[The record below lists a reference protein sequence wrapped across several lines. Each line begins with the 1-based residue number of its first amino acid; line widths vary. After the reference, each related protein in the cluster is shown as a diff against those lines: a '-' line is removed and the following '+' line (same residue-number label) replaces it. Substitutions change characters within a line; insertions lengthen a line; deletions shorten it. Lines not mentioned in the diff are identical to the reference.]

1 LSGGLGAAGFK
12 GEMGKVR
19 AARAKS
25 AITEIDR
32 RRWGAMAVLLLESI
46 LVWSILAP
54 SRNSV
59 GSVSISDLSTAVP
72 QPTTEADFLSQP
84 AELNNDGRVFYPYS
98 VISGGAK
105 NQAELRSA
113 VLHDVIVAGHYA
125 DFDLE
130 KTHIARLGVARAVF
144 VSYRVGNRIFWTKNR
159 MTLPAGETVLTD
171 GAHMARTRC
180 GNRLSE
186 VPGEPVLKAE
196 PSPDEMEVAAGAGPL
211 AVPLA
216 PAEIPLAPP
225 PTTAIVV
232 PETPSGSIFI
242 PPIPPIFPLGGS
254 PFPPGIPSS
263 PTPPGTPT
271 PPGAPT
277 PPAGGPTPPG
287 GPAPPVIPPS
297 PPPPPVAAPEPSSVL
312 MLTASLACIWLFR
325 RKSRA

>member
-1 LSGGLGAAGFK
+1 
-12 GEMGKVR
+12 MGKVR
-19 AARAKS
+19 AAGAKF
-25 AITEIDR
+25 AITRIDC
-32 RRWGAMAVLLLESI
+32 RRWGAMAVLFLESI
-46 LVWSILAP
+46 LVWSILTP

-59 GSVSISDLSTAVP
+59 GSASISDLSTAVR
-72 QPTTEADFLSQP
+72 QPTTETDFLSQP

-113 VLHDVIVAGHYA
+113 VLHDVIVAAHYA

-186 VPGEPVLKAE
+186 VPGQPVLKAE
-196 PSPDEMEVAAGAGPL
+196 PSPEAMEIPAGAGPL
-211 AVPLA
+211 AVPVA
-216 PAEIPLAPP
+216 PEIPLAPP

-232 PETPSGSIFI
+232 PETPSGSSFI

-263 PTPPGTPT
+263 PVPLP
-271 PPGAPT
+271 
-277 PPAGGPTPPG
+277 
-287 GPAPPVIPPS
+287 
-297 PPPPPVAAPEPSSVL
+297 
-312 MLTASLACIWLFR
+312 
-325 RKSRA
+325 

>member
-1 LSGGLGAAGFK
+1 
-12 GEMGKVR
+12 MGKVR
-19 AARAKS
+19 ATGAKS
-25 AITEIDR
+25 AITKIDC
-32 RRWGAMAVLLLESI
+32 RRWGAMAVLFLESI

-54 SRNSV
+54 SRNSA
-59 GSVSISDLSTAVP
+59 GSVSLSDLSTAVR
-72 QPTTEADFLSQP
+72 QPTTETDFLSQP
-84 AELNNDGRVFYPYS
+84 AELNNQGRVFYPYS
-98 VISGGAK
+98 VIPGGAK
-105 NQAELRSA
+105 NQAELRGA
-113 VLHDVIVAGHYA
+113 VLHDVIVAAHYA

-186 VPGEPVLKAE
+186 VPGQPVLKAE
-196 PSPDEMEVAAGAGPL
+196 PSPEAMEVPAGAGPL

-254 PFPPGIPSS
+254 PFPPGIPSR
-263 PTPPGTPT
+263 PTPPPGTPT
-271 PPGAPT
+271 PPGTA
-277 PPAGGPTPPG
+277 TPPG
-287 GPAPPVIPPS
+287 GPIPPPVIPPPP
-297 PPPPPVAAPEPSSVL
+297 PPPPPVATPEPSSLL
-312 MLTASLACIWLFR
+312 MLTASLA
-325 RKSRA
+325 